1 MQFLSFYGQ
10 EYQPKLLSLIQQAI
24 GLSTQLEHQQ
34 LLAFALQLQ
43 LYLTDHLLQHLTHV
57 IKISQMLK

>member
-24 GLSTQLEHQQ
+24 GRSTQLEHQQ

>member
-24 GLSTQLEHQQ
+24 GRSTQLEHQQ

-43 LYLTDHLLQHLTHV
+43 LYLTDHLLQHLIHV